1 MLFHNLKGTDLRLA
15 KPDVLHK
22 EESQD
27 IGSTEDRDCEEERR
41 HLTLP
46 VILSVIKEGSRLLE
60 KSFAARQTHQ
70 SESW

>member
-1 MLFHNLKGTDLRLA
+1 MLFHNSKGADLRLA

-27 IGSTEDRDCEEERR
+27 IRSTEDKDCEEERR

-46 VILSVIKEGSRLLE
+46 IILNVIKEGSRLLQ
-60 KSFAARQTHQ
+60 KSFAARWTPI
-70 SESW
+70 